1 MSVINSNISALNA
14 QSSLAKNQVALNQ
27 AMQRLSTGVRI
38 NSAKDDAAGLAIA
51 NRMGTDIRG
60 FAVAMRNANDG
71 ISLTQT
77 AEGHLAQITDNL
89 QRIRELAV
97 QASNAT
103 NSVGNRSTL
112 NLESTQLVQEI
123 DRIAQNSSF
132 NNIKLLDGSFTSKDF
147 QIGANNAKSDHLAI
161 TVANAASSALG
172 VGSGNVATITMSA
185 NVSGGTRT
193 APLALLA
200 GALSINGIAVG
211 ASVSDKVSST
221 NDAASGIAKAAA
233 INAIS
238 GATGVT
244 ASVGK
249 TTMAGHA
256 AGLGDTSTLPGGDG
270 VGGYGEAIFDGDI
283 KINGVSIGAISAA
296 NSAVERG
303 AQVAAAVNSIS
314 DQTGVTAKFA
324 SNGAVSLEAA
334 DGRNIELRAES
345 DDDTRLMTQD
355 ITGLDIEDQVAPG
368 TPGDVPDATWNLGTS
383 KLTLSSTSPDG
394 ITLAD
399 IKGGTEGA
407 AAALGLATSQLGTT
421 QAMVTVDKG
430 VNSIDLTSASGAQHA
445 LVTLDAAIETVN
457 NSRASLGAYQN
468 RLQFA
473 VSNLQIGSD
482 NLSAARS
489 RIQDTDYAAETTNLA
504 KSQIVAQAATA
515 MLAQANQQPQ
525 TILALLK

>member
-161 TVANAASSALG
+161 SVANASSSALG
-172 VGSGNVATITMSA
+172 VGSGNVATVEMA
-185 NVSGGTRT
+185 DEVSGGTRT

-200 GALSINGIAVG
+200 GSLSINGIAVG
-211 ASVSDKVSST
+211 ASVSDKVSSA

-249 TTMAGHA
+249 TIMAGVDVGTGT
-256 AGLGDTSTLPGGDG
+256 AGNGAGGFAEG
-270 VGGYGEAIFDGDI
+270 IEDGDV
-283 KINGVSIGAISAA
+283 KINGVSIGKIFAA

-314 DQTGVTAKFA
+314 DQTGVTAKFN
-324 SNGAVSLEAA
+324 SEGGVTLEAA

-345 DDDTRLMTQD
+345 TDNTHFMTKE
-355 ITGLDIEDQVAPG
+355 ITGLDITNQAAG
-368 TPGDVPDATWNLGTS
+368 TSTPDATWNLGTS

-399 IKGGTEGA
+399 ISGDA
-407 AAALGLATSQLGTT
+407 AEALGLGTTQLGTT

-504 KSQIVAQAATA
+504 RSQIISQAATA

-525 TILALLK
+525 TVLALLK

>member
-161 TVANAASSALG
+161 SVANASSSALG
-172 VGSGNVATITMSA
+172 VGSGNVATIEMA
-185 NVSGGTRT
+185 LNVSGGTRT

-211 ASVSDKVSST
+211 ASVSDKVSSA

-256 AGLGDTSTLPGGDG
+256 VSG
-270 VGGYGEAIFDGDI
+270 VSNGANGFAVVIVDGDI

-324 SNGAVSLEAA
+324 SSGAVSLEAA

-345 DDDTRLMTQD
+345 VDPAHFMTQG
-355 ITGLDIEDQVAPG
+355 ITGLDITNQAGATSPALPG
-368 TPGDVPDATWNLGTS
+368 ATWNLGTS

-399 IKGGTEGA
+399 ISGDA
-407 AAALGLATSQLGTT
+407 ADALGLGTTQLGTT
-421 QAMVTVDKG
+421 ESMVTVDKG

-504 KSQIVAQAATA
+504 RSQIISQAATA

-525 TILALLK
+525 TVLALLK

>member
-161 TVANAASSALG
+161 SVANASSSALG
-172 VGSGNVATITMSA
+172 VGSGNVATVEMAS

-211 ASVSDKVSST
+211 ASVSDKVSSA

-249 TTMAGHA
+249 TTMVGAAVGEGA
-256 AGLGDTSTLPGGDG
+256 AGAGEGGFA
-270 VGGYGEAIFDGDI
+270 EEITDGDI

-303 AQVAAAVNSIS
+303 AQVAAAVNMIS

-345 DDDTRLMTQD
+345 VDTANFMTKD
-355 ITGLDIEDQVAPG
+355 ITGLDITDQVAG
-368 TPGDVPDATWNLGTS
+368 TGSALPDATWNLGTS

-399 IKGGTEGA
+399 ISGDA
-407 AAALGLATSQLGTT
+407 ADALGLGTTQLGTT
-421 QAMVTVDKG
+421 QALVTVDKG

-504 KSQIVAQAATA
+504 RSQIISQAATA

-525 TILALLK
+525 TVLALLK

>member
-172 VGSGNVATITMSA
+172 VGSGNVATITMSE

-249 TTMAGHA
+249 TTMGGVNV
-256 AGLGDTSTLPGGDG
+256 GLGTVTAGVADG
-270 VGGYGEAIFDGDI
+270 ADGFAEVILDGDV

-303 AQVAAAVNSIS
+303 AQVAAAVNMIS
-314 DQTGVTAKFA
+314 DQTGVTAKFN
-324 SNGAVSLEAA
+324 SDGAVSLEAA

-345 DDDTRLMTQD
+345 QDPAHFMTGA
-355 ITGLDIEDQVAPG
+355 ITGLDITDQVAATSPA
-368 TPGDVPDATWNLGTS
+368 TIPDATWSLGTS

-399 IKGGTEGA
+399 ISGDA
-407 AAALGLATSQLGTT
+407 ADALGLATSQLGTT

>member
-172 VGSGNVATITMSA
+172 VGSGNVATITMSE

-211 ASVSDKVSST
+211 ASVSDKVSSA

-303 AQVAAAVNSIS
+303 AQVAAAVNMIS

-324 SNGAVSLEAA
+324 STGAVSLEAA

-345 DDDTRLMTQD
+345 VDPAHFMTKD
-355 ITGLDIEDQVAPG
+355 ITGLDITDQVAG
-368 TPGDVPDATWNLGTS
+368 IGSALPDATWNLGTS

-399 IKGGTEGA
+399 ISGDA
-407 AAALGLATSQLGTT
+407 AEALGLGTTQLGTT